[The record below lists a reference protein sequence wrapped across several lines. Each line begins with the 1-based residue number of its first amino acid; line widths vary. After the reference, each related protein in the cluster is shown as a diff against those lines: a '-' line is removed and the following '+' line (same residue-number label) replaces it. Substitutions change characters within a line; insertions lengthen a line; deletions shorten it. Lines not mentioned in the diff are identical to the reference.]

1 MYKLEINTCEARLKQ
16 AKEAELELERIREEE
31 FQRICERTNIDGE
44 VTRLRHIYPQ
54 AELRMQQHA
63 NPQKNVI
70 ISAHLNIVIP
80 SKQRRCNSRSR
91 SLTLRMGKLIAIDPP
106 TSDDMKELEKRPLKR
121 DVNTIVNFSSQH
133 ITSKRSHLDSPLALD
148 SEQAEPSFSI
158 NTN

>member
-1 MYKLEINTCEARLKQ
+1 MDNL
-16 AKEAELELERIREEE
+16 
-31 FQRICERTNIDGE
+31 
-44 VTRLRHIYPQ
+44 
-54 AELRMQQHA
+54 
-63 NPQKNVI
+63 

-106 TSDDMKELEKRPLKR
+106 TSDDTKELEKRPLKR

-148 SEQAEPSFSI
+148 SEQAEPSFNFSI
-158 NTN
+158 SSNTLCIRFFLYN